1 MFPTKSCKC
10 LLGGSHSTVPVN
22 SINSPVLSNLD
33 VWGKP
38 YKKFNG
44 IKQTS
49 FVHKKYKKQCLYET
63 NLLPLMYLQPR
74 KKTHTHNLIDL
85 NQCKMNNECFCGQ
98 TEKYQRIS
106 CLIDFSNPPLGLVH
120 FQHKGCQIRI

>member
-1 MFPTKSCKC
+1 MFPTKSCRC

-38 YKKFNG
+38 YKKLMKLNKPLLY
-44 IKQTS
+44 IRSIRNNAYMKQICYLS
-49 FVHKKYKKQCLYET
+49 RICNLEKK
-63 NLLPLMYLQPR
+63 
-74 KKTHTHNLIDL
+74 HTHNLSDL
-85 NQCKMNNECFCGQ
+85 NQCKMNNEYFCGQ
-98 TEKYQRIS
+98 TEKHQRIN
-106 CLIDFSNPPLGLVH
+106 CLMGFSNPPLALVH